1 MSELGYSELVQRL
14 FEKMTFFRVDPLELG
29 LARPRREGPPPNRT
43 DVRSLTA
50 GDLEVWWIGG
60 RSAYKNQFR
69 RKITWW
75 GLMLSGEGK
84 RTWLLPPDLNSYVEK
99 KTFYC

>member
-1 MSELGYSELVQRL
+1 MVFGGCP
-14 FEKMTFFRVDPLELG
+14 TGELG

-84 RTWLLPPDLNSYVEK
+84 RTWVLPPIFNSYVEK